1 MRAEKEQKAGA
12 QSSAEEMEKL
22 LSTVTAERDQLRTD
36 LQENAQMVS
45 DCIDFLKVKMTTKTV
60 LSSLTTTEFR
70 VILFSL
76 LKAFQAHNLCFI
88 SSLLLLLVC
97 VFSSSLNSWFTVP
110 CSCFDLH
117 YILLF
122 LGCRDT
128 SSSTVSSRRPPRAEA
143 EELGSGE
150 TL

>member
-36 LQENAQMVS
+36 LQENVQMVS
-45 DCIDFLKVKMTTKTV
+45 DCIAFLKVKMTTQTV
-60 LSSLTTTEFR
+60 SSSLMTTEFR
-70 VILFSL
+70 VILCSL

-88 SSLLLLLVC
+88 SSLLLLVC
-97 VFSSSLNSWFTVP
+97 VFSSFLNSWFTVP
-110 CSCFDLH
+110 CPCFDLH

-128 SSSTVSSRRPPRAEA
+128 SSSTVSSR
-143 EELGSGE
+143 
-150 TL
+150 